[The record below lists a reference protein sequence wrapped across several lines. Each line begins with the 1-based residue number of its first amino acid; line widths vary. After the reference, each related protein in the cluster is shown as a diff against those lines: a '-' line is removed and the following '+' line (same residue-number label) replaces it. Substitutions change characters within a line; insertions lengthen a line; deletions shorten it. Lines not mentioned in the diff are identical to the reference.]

1 MKKIF
6 IIIFF
11 TIIIVLPSLACA
23 NKAFLHRQTGRTL
36 TATALDGTLTKT
48 EDVPLWAKGAETEK
62 KLFQG
67 LNLDGIGGSDDE
79 VYISIYQFGDYEEDR
94 IIVMRIHLGTGETI
108 AEIFPIDG
116 HYSFQTGRLFSKNKN
131 AIVLEI
137 RNPTSNY
144 GAAQIFVI
152 DIIAG
157 GTDSDHPSASAVV
170 RLDTTVHTAAEP
182 FALVS
187 GGRTLDFNAV
197 TFGTQIVHVRNRPLQ
212 GLKIYLADSEGEWHK
227 RYEILYWT
235 DTKHQDKKDAEA
247 GRG

>member
-1 MKKIF
+1 MQIK
-6 IIIFF
+6 FF
-11 TIIIVLPSLACA
+11 YT
-23 NKAFLHRQTGRTL
+23 
-36 TATALDGTLTKT
+36 
-48 EDVPLWAKGAETEK
+48 
-62 KLFQG
+62 
-67 LNLDGIGGSDDE
+67 GGSDDE

-152 DIIAG
+152 DVIAG

-187 GGRTLDFNAV
+187 GERTLDFNAV

-227 RYEILYWT
+227 RYEILT
-235 DTKHQDKKDAEA
+235 GQIRSIRTKKMRRLAEDNIRKILLSA
-247 GRG
+247 VSSCFSGAFE